1 MEKNFIGERITSLRL
16 NEGISE
22 YKLSKNIGKCN
33 NYINKVAS
41 GSITPTLD
49 SLLAICEYFGITPQ
63 QFFDMD
69 SPYPS
74 QFATLMEDLK
84 QLDFETLSHLT
95 ALVKRLVQNK

>member
-22 YKLSKNIGKCN
+22 YELSKNIGKCN

-49 SLLAICEYFGITPQ
+49 SLLAICEYFGITLA
-63 QFFDMD
+63 QFFQDE
-69 SPYPS
+69 STS
-74 QFATLMEDLK
+74 V
-84 QLDFETLSHLT
+84 SLT
-95 ALVKRLVQNK
+95 AEKIIAIVPHISEDKLQSLLTIVNSLKE

>member
-49 SLLAICEYFGITPQ
+49 SLLAICEYFGITLA
-63 QFFDMD
+63 QFFQDE
-69 SPYPS
+69 STS
-74 QFATLMEDLK
+74 V
-84 QLDFETLSHLT
+84 SLT
-95 ALVKRLVQNK
+95 AEKIIAIVPHISEDKLQSLLTILNSLKE

>member
-49 SLLAICEYFGITPQ
+49 SLLAICEYFAITLA
-63 QFFDMD
+63 QFFQDE
-69 SPYPS
+69 STS
-74 QFATLMEDLK
+74 V
-84 QLDFETLSHLT
+84 SLT
-95 ALVKRLVQNK
+95 AEKIIAIVPHISEDKLQSLLTIVNSLKE

>member
-49 SLLAICEYFGITPQ
+49 SLLAICEYFGITLA
-63 QFFDMD
+63 QFFQDE
-69 SPYPS
+69 STS
-74 QFATLMEDLK
+74 V
-84 QLDFETLSHLT
+84 SLT
-95 ALVKRLVQNK
+95 AEKIIAIVPHISEDKLHSLLTIVNSLKE

>member
-49 SLLAICEYFGITPQ
+49 SLIAICEYFGITLA
-63 QFFDMD
+63 QFFQDE
-69 SPYPS
+69 STS
-74 QFATLMEDLK
+74 V
-84 QLDFETLSHLT
+84 SLT
-95 ALVKRLVQNK
+95 AEKIIAIVPHISEDKLQSLLTIVNSLKE

>member
-49 SLLAICEYFGITPQ
+49 SLLAICEYFGITLA
-63 QFFDMD
+63 QFFQDE
-69 SPYPS
+69 STS
-74 QFATLMEDLK
+74 V
-84 QLDFETLSHLT
+84 SLT
-95 ALVKRLVQNK
+95 AEKIVAIVPHISEDKLQSLLTIVNSLKE

>member
-49 SLLAICEYFGITPQ
+49 SLLAICEYFGITLA
-63 QFFDMD
+63 QFFQDE
-69 SPYPS
+69 STS
-74 QFATLMEDLK
+74 V
-84 QLDFETLSHLT
+84 SLT
-95 ALVKRLVQNK
+95 AEKIIAIVPHISEDKLQSLLTIVNSLKE

>member
-49 SLLAICEYFGITPQ
+49 SMLAICEYFGITLA
-63 QFFDMD
+63 QFFQDE
-69 SPYPS
+69 STS
-74 QFATLMEDLK
+74 V
-84 QLDFETLSHLT
+84 SLT
-95 ALVKRLVQNK
+95 AEKIIAIVPHISEDKLQSLLTIVNSLKE

>member
-49 SLLAICEYFGITPQ
+49 SLLDICEYFGITLA
-63 QFFDMD
+63 QFFQDE
-69 SPYPS
+69 STS
-74 QFATLMEDLK
+74 V
-84 QLDFETLSHLT
+84 SLT
-95 ALVKRLVQNK
+95 AEKIIAIVPHISEDKLQSLLTIVNSLKE

>member
-49 SLLAICEYFGITPQ
+49 SLLAICEYFGITLA
-63 QFFDMD
+63 QFFQDE
-69 SPYPS
+69 STS
-74 QFATLMEDLK
+74 V
-84 QLDFETLSHLT
+84 SLT
-95 ALVKRLVQNK
+95 AEKIIAIVPQISEDKLQSLLTIVNSLKE

>member
-22 YKLSKNIGKCN
+22 YKLSKSIGKCN

-49 SLLAICEYFGITPQ
+49 SLLAICEYFGITLA
-63 QFFDMD
+63 QFFQDE
-69 SPYPS
+69 STS
-74 QFATLMEDLK
+74 V
-84 QLDFETLSHLT
+84 SLT
-95 ALVKRLVQNK
+95 AEKIIAIIPHISEDKLQSLLTIVNSLKE

>member
-49 SLLAICEYFGITPQ
+49 SLRAICEYFGITLA
-63 QFFDMD
+63 QFFQDE
-69 SPYPS
+69 STS
-74 QFATLMEDLK
+74 V
-84 QLDFETLSHLT
+84 SLT
-95 ALVKRLVQNK
+95 AEKIIAIVPHISEDKLQSLLTIVNSLKE

>member
-49 SLLAICEYFGITPQ
+49 SLLAICEYFGITLA
-63 QFFDMD
+63 QFFQDE
-69 SPYPS
+69 STS
-74 QFATLMEDLK
+74 V
-84 QLDFETLSHLT
+84 SLT
-95 ALVKRLVQNK
+95 AEKIIAIVPHFSEDKLQSLLTIVNSLKE

>member
-1 MEKNFIGERITSLRL
+1 MEKNFIGERITSLRF

-49 SLLAICEYFGITPQ
+49 SLLAICEYFGITLA
-63 QFFDMD
+63 QFFQDE
-69 SPYPS
+69 STS
-74 QFATLMEDLK
+74 V
-84 QLDFETLSHLT
+84 SLT
-95 ALVKRLVQNK
+95 AEKIIAIVPHISEDKLQSLLTIVNSLKE